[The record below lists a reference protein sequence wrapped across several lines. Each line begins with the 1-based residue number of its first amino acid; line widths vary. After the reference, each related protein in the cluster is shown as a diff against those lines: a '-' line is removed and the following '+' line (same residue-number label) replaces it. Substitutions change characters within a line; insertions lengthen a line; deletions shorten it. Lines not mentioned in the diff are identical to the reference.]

1 MAINAIGKGATV
13 RILTA
18 LLLAAAG
25 LPAGAAD
32 ATACF
37 QDCFRQGYERSQCV
51 TICERGQ
58 RGGGLLDQ
66 PGVPRNPYL
75 DALPDPVPKQR
86 QAAPPVNVDQRCMD
100 DCRAKGHQYGYCRK
114 QCAY

>member
-1 MAINAIGKGATV
+1 MKINAIGKGATV

-18 LLLAAAG
+18 LLLAVAG
-25 LPAGAAD
+25 LPAGAAGT
-32 ATACF
+32 TACY

-51 TICERGQ
+51 TLCERGQ
-58 RGGGLLDQ
+58 GGVGLLDQ

-75 DALPDPVPKQR
+75 DALPDPIPKR
-86 QAAPPVNVDQRCMD
+86 QPAAAVSIDARCLD
-100 DCRAKGHQYGYCRK
+100 DCRAKRHEYGYCRK